1 MDPTYRKTTRDI
13 RVDVAPVYLGERECA
28 CRNRFLWA
36 YHVKIANEG
45 PETVRLVDRRWR
57 IVDAVGRVLEVSGS
71 GVIGEQPV
79 LAPGEEFAYTSG
91 TPLDTPSGMMFGV
104 YGMETG
110 DGRRFEIDVPPFS
123 LDRPTRPARPH

>member
-1 MDPTYRKTTRDI
+1 MEPVYRKITRDI

-28 CRNRFLWA
+28 LRNRFMWA

-45 PETVRLVDRRWR
+45 PDVVRLVDRRWR
-57 IVDAVGRVLEVSGS
+57 IVDAVGRVLEVSGP
-71 GVIGEQPV
+71 GVVGEQPV

-104 YGMETG
+104 YGMETD

-123 LDRPTRPARPH
+123 LDGPMGAVRPN